1 MVSCR
6 GNSIASD
13 ELHAVAWA
21 AKKAGES
28 YGTFARRL
36 TPEQRANVLEAY
48 RAMVKD
54 RNEAE
59 KERLERAA
67 ERKQNEKQK
76 QKMDPLWEIV

>member
-1 MVSCR
+1 MVPCR

-13 ELHAVAWA
+13 ELHSVAWA

>member
-1 MVSCR
+1 MVPCR

-21 AKKAGES
+21 AKQAGES
-28 YGTFARRL
+28 YGTFAASRL

-48 RAMVKD
+48 RAMAKD

-67 ERKQNEKQK
+67 SDRCC
-76 QKMDPLWEIV
+76 PSLS